1 MNNNKNHIR
10 IKLIRKMKQDI
21 IKLIININLYKKL
34 IKISFKGERN
44 G

>member
-21 IKLIININLYKKL
+21 IKLI
-34 IKISFKGERN
+34 KISFKGGRN